1 MAGKNISRKPKY
13 RKHRMIILQATDVIY
28 TTDGWSSSVFSQPQN
43 HVYQLFLTL
52 AHTKVEVDGL
62 PLPAPQRH
70 HQNRANKQAKKQ
82 CLEPPP
88 SLYEDP
94 IYSKQ
99 KIFLTNNPKL
109 HNSQYSYIII
119 EN

>member
-1 MAGKNISRKPKY
+1 
-13 RKHRMIILQATDVIY
+13 MIILQATDVIY

-70 HQNRANKQAKKQ
+70 HQNRANKQAKKNNAWNHLQ
-82 CLEPPP
+82 AYTKTPFT
-88 SLYEDP
+88 
-94 IYSKQ
+94 SKQ

-119 EN
+119 ENW

>member
-70 HQNRANKQAKKQ
+70 HQNRANKQAKNNAWNHLQAYTKT
-82 CLEPPP
+82 PFTPNRKF
-88 SLYEDP
+88 SLQTTP
-94 IYSKQ
+94 N
-99 KIFLTNNPKL
+99 F
-109 HNSQYSYIII
+109 IIVSTVTLS
-119 EN
+119 